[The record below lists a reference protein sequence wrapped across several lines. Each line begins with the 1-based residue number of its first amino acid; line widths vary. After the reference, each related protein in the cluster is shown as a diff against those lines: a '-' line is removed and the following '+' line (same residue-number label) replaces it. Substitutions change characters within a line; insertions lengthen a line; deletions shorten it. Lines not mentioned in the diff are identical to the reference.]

1 MTCEE
6 YVVKELQ
13 DTKDKLADLQWRM
26 AEYLKE
32 MDRVGNVLSALAAK
46 MKVET
51 YNSSRVIS
59 IDDIWES
66 SQYFKPVYEYFKNV
80 LEREEEDNGEQS
92 ETCEPAESQAAD

>member
-13 DTKDKLADLQWRM
+13 TTKEKLADLQWRM
-26 AEYLKE
+26 AEYRKE

-51 YNSSRVIS
+51 YNSHRVIC

-66 SQYFKPVYEYFKNV
+66 SQHFKPVYEYFKNV

-92 ETCEPAESQAAD
+92 ETCEPAES

>member
-6 YVVKELQ
+6 YVVQELLTTKE
-13 DTKDKLADLQWRM
+13 KLADLQWRM
-26 AEYLKE
+26 AEYRKE
-32 MDRVGNVLSALAAK
+32 MDRINNVLSALAVK
-46 MKVET
+46 MKMET
-51 YNSSRVIS
+51 YISHRVIS

-92 ETCEPAESQAAD
+92 ETCEPAES